1 LSHFVPVEYNSHLL
15 QSEFTDKLQHMKNYL
30 DWRKATV
37 ATLLLAVIV
46 FSGFAQQKP
55 ACKIKVTIL
64 QVNDVYQFVPVDE
77 GRNGGLARVLTLKK
91 NIQKENPNTLFLMA
105 GDTISPS
112 VESISL
118 QGAQMIEAWNAAEL
132 DYATFGNHEFD
143 FGPAILVDRIKESR
157 FKWVA
162 ANVIDTTTG
171 KPFGGVDPYVIR
183 EFGGVKIGIFGLVLP
198 ETKITSRPGDN
209 VEFRNPCDTA
219 KQMVSEI
226 HDHGAKVVV
235 ALTHLSMREDKE
247 VARCADVDV
256 IIGGHE
262 HTLLESSAG
271 GAPIFKM
278 TSDARE
284 LGRIDLN
291 ILSDGSLDSIDWKV
305 IPVTD
310 EVANDPQF
318 SSVQRKYAGLLA
330 QLAKP
335 VGRTSV
341 PLDARSTENRTL
353 ETNVGN
359 MVTDAF
365 RIATGA
371 DVALMNGGSVRAD
384 NIIPRGAITV
394 RDVLSILPFKN
405 RLIKIEV
412 TGATILAA
420 LEQGVSRTAPGA
432 QPGGFPQIS
441 GMTFSYDASKPA
453 GSRVSNVMINRRPLD
468 PDKTYTLATTTFIA
482 LNGGDGYT
490 MFKTARVVTS
500 PENLPLD
507 SDVLA
512 TEIRRARTISPKV
525 EGRIKRLDTGTTRTV
540 DCN

>member
-1 LSHFVPVEYNSHLL
+1 
-15 QSEFTDKLQHMKNYL
+15 MKNYL
-30 DWRKATV
+30 DWRKATI

-46 FSGFAQQKP
+46 FSGLAQQKP
-55 ACKIKVTIL
+55 VCKIKVTLL

-143 FGPAILVDRIKESR
+143 FGPAVLVDRIKESR

-247 VARCADVDV
+247 VARCSDVDV

-291 ILSDGSLDSIDWKV
+291 ILTDGSLDSIDWKV
-305 IPVTD
+305 IEVTND
-310 EVANDPQF
+310 IENDPQF

-341 PLDARSTENRTL
+341 ALDARSTENRTL

-359 MVTDAF
+359 LVTDAF
-365 RIATGA
+365 RTATGA

-420 LEQGVSRTAPGA
+420 LEQGVSRVAPGA

-441 GMTFSYDASKPA
+441 GMTFSYDATKPP
-453 GSRVSNVMINRRPLD
+453 GSRVSNAMINRRPLD

-490 MFKTARVVTS
+490 MFKDARVITS
-500 PENLPLD
+500 PDNLPFD

-512 TEIRRARTISPKV
+512 TEIKRARTISPKV
-525 EGRIKRLDTGTTRTV
+525 EGRIKRLDNATNRTTV